1 MEVKGD
7 NLNFAL
13 VVGSAL
19 RYGLGR
25 RTYITGVISEFII
38 NNIELI
44 PDDQKAVMIR
54 DIKEQ
59 EDYGDYCDKE
69 KWMNLL
75 EALEKSV
82 ENSN

>member
-1 MEVKGD
+1 MEVKGS
-7 NLNFAL
+7 NLDFAL

-25 RTYITGVISEFII
+25 RTYITGAISEFII

-44 PDDQKAVMIR
+44 PAGQKLVMIR

-59 EDYGDYCDKE
+59 EDYGDDCDE
-69 KWMNLL
+69 ENWMKLL
-75 EALEKSV
+75 TELEKSV
-82 ENSN
+82 ENEN

>member
-1 MEVKGD
+1 MEVNGD
-7 NLNFAL
+7 NLKFAL

-25 RTYITGVISEFII
+25 KTYITGVISEFII

-54 DIKEQ
+54 DIKQQ
-59 EDYGDYCDKE
+59 EYYGDDCDEKNWMKLLKE
-69 KWMNLL
+69 L
-75 EALEKSV
+75 
-82 ENSN
+82 ENSIEKGN